1 MVATPLKSERKIVPK
16 IIKSWKKSS
25 HKVTIGQWN
34 ALQHLVLQKDRKLLY
49 AYSNFRIFPV
59 FSGGGGGGLEM
70 LTLLMSVFSYKFC
83 DMRALMVCSL
93 KSDTFCMCLVQILY
107 YRIGSNYKIPII
119 TTSYGGILLGE
130 LVVWLQI
137 WYSQSW
143 RYWLFGIKI
152 ISDGKNLLLIW

>member
-1 MVATPLKSERKIVPK
+1 
-16 IIKSWKKSS
+16 
-25 HKVTIGQWN
+25 
-34 ALQHLVLQKDRKLLY
+34 
-49 AYSNFRIFPV
+49 
-59 FSGGGGGGLEM
+59 M

-137 WYSQSW
+137 WYSQS
-143 RYWLFGIKI
+143 
-152 ISDGKNLLLIW
+152 